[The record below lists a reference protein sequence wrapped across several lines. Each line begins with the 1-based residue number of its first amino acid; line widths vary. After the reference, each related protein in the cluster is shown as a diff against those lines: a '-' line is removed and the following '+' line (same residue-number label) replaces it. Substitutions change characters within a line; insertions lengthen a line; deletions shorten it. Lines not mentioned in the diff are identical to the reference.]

1 MHTKLSAT
9 FAFFFATIFTCI
21 MCSSSCDNEI
31 TNPST
36 AELNS
41 AFKVSL
47 KDKVLI
53 NKDFVVTLDSVKDSR
68 CPEGVQC
75 IWAGFAEAKISI
87 SKVSEPSISL
97 NLCLGQCDK
106 DFKTEDEKEF
116 SLSGVDYLLQLSA
129 INPYPKVGDTTK
141 RMATLIVKKK

>member
-1 MHTKLSAT
+1 MHPKLSAP

-31 TNPST
+31 TNPGT

-41 AFKVSL
+41 TFKIGIN
-47 KDKVLI
+47 DQVLI
-53 NKDFVVTLDSVKDSR
+53 NKDFVVTLDSLNDSR

-75 IWAGFAEAKISI
+75 VWAGFAEAKITV
-87 SKVSEPSISL
+87 SKSGEPFAVK
-97 NLCLGQCDK
+97 LCLGQCGK
-106 DFKTEDEKEF
+106 EFKTEDVKEF

-129 INPYPKVGDTTK
+129 INPYPKVGDSTK
-141 RMATLIVKKK
+141 RTATLIVKKK